1 MKQRKY
7 TSFEEYLE
15 KSLKNPDFKKVWDD
29 SETEYQLSRQIIKKR
44 LKNKLTQQDLAKK
57 ANTTQAIISRIESM
71 NGNPSLHFLKKIA
84 TALDAKLSISKGF
97 HSNLTTNLLP
107 KALATFFKKSKLG
120 FTSPIS
126 NLDNAD

>member
-7 TSFEEYLE
+7 TSFEEYLK

-57 ANTTQAIISRIESM
+57 ANTTQTIISRIESM

-84 TALDAKLSISKGF
+84 TALDAKLSISIK
-97 HSNLTTNLLP
+97 
-107 KALATFFKKSKLG
+107 
-120 FTSPIS
+120 
-126 NLDNAD
+126 